1 MQSNFRKLFR
11 PLLFLIAVVLLL
23 NFFGYYLFQPN
34 KQFYHKINQT
44 IEIIGDQ
51 KAIVNTLTENKAL
64 HVTVSD
70 SLAASYQNLKQT
82 IQELSTLAKDKNRIF
97 LSSLFENYNVSY
109 SQLQHALFAGTGQVT
124 IAKNAFI
131 VASDNLLNNF
141 KLWSVEYYTFNEITP
156 GKFISLFLAI
166 IALMYLILEPLIR
179 NYRSNK
185 SNLLLTKSELLKEK
199 VYLSSILNS
208 QTNFILRLND
218 SFQLNYVNPAFIKKF
233 KYNADNIHLL
243 TFYDLVQ
250 PKDLYRCRQ
259 ILEEC
264 IHRPQQIFTLKL
276 EIPVVGEDEK
286 LWTSW
291 EFINLSSPE
300 ENTSEIQVLGI
311 DINEKYY
318 AEKGKEELLRTKTF
332 ALTHA
337 KMGSWKYNFL
347 TRDLRLSREML
358 KVFGIDAPGEQT
370 ISLDSFLNNY
380 VPQKYHHKILDE
392 IVKAISS
399 KALDKES
406 NFTFEIINAQQ
417 QTRWF
422 YVSGKLIDKT
432 TAFGIA
438 QDITNQKRS
447 ADALIE
453 SNFKFK
459 LLADNAD
466 DIIAITNQQGFFTYV
481 SPSIEKALGYQPREI
496 QHEHFSSIIHVEDFD
511 KINWNKLKNFQ
522 KNTEPQ
528 TLRFKVLS
536 KSQFYIWFEC
546 IIKPLFQDGDIQ
558 FICSA
563 RNITKR
569 TIVETE
575 REQLLEEIK
584 QSEELLRTVIN
595 STPDWMYIKDTGQ
608 RYLLVNKSYAEQ
620 MQLPAMEFI
629 GRTELELNLPY
640 IQKHITPNLISDN
653 EVLKT
658 GVTKFTL
665 EETFHIGERPYT
677 MTTIRIPLFSADK
690 SIWGVLCIA
699 HNISEIK
706 EAQHKLLYKD
716 KLLQAVADATY
727 ELIRNADLDTALKTA
742 VSKLGAQ
749 LNIANI
755 GVYSFNHSAQLPN
768 DSTKCILNWKGNQV
782 DPFSRDEAIPL
793 LTVSPVYKTLEQ
805 KKFFTG
811 RCNTISDPIVKNYL
825 TQNHIETVTF
835 MPLFVMN
842 ELWGFVSFTN
852 KENIGWSNTE
862 ISILQSFTES
872 IAASIERK
880 NVEKQLID
888 AKNNAELANTVKS
901 SFLANTTH
909 ELKSPL
915 NSIIGFTD
923 LVIKSDVNKSQ
934 KEFLQNVKKSAT
946 DLQQMINNILDYSN
960 LESGTLALKAE
971 SFMLEDFMT
980 DVFDIYQLH
989 ALDKNVNFT
998 SFADPGLPTKI
1009 VTDSFR
1015 LREILFHLLNNAF
1028 KFTPAGEDV
1037 IISVKTVGNI
1047 VHESGKAMQKIAI
1060 KIKDTGYGIS
1070 PKKLKTIFDS
1080 FSQANSNVNR
1090 PHGGMGLGLSIS
1102 KRLAELMNG
1111 ELSVE
1116 SEMGKGAAFTLTL
1129 NVEVL
1134 VPEPLYLNNL
1144 PIGIK
1149 KALIIEKN
1157 KHTAHYI
1164 KTTLEYFN
1172 IPVVCTENT
1181 EEAVLYLTENAEINL
1196 VLVDQYID
1204 QNKGIEFIQRVNREL
1219 KFPMHQCILM
1229 MPALENNLYEQ
1240 QAGNAGISNILSK
1253 PVKTYELYGLL
1264 FSAAM
1269 EHSPNDVSYEDAVNK
1284 AIIMVVEDDEINR
1297 MLIEKVL
1304 NGLGFEV
1311 IAVSSGKD
1319 CLEQI
1324 TSIEP
1329 VLVFLDL
1336 NLPVMDGFTTARLIR
1351 KLKSPYCNIP
1361 IVAISSSDS
1370 AQDRQK
1376 CNDVAIND
1384 FISKPYRYE
1393 DIVKVLKQRT
1403 LLV

>member
-1 MQSNFRKLFR
+1 MQPNLKKLFR

-34 KQFYHKINQT
+34 KLFYHKIHHT

-51 KAIVNTLTENKAL
+51 KAIVNSLTDNKAL
-64 HVTVSD
+64 YVTVSD

-82 IQELSTLAKDKNRIF
+82 ILELSTLAKDKNRIF

-109 SQLQHALFAGTGQVT
+109 SQLQHALLDGSGQVP

-131 VASDNLLNNF
+131 IASDNLLNNF
-141 KLWSVEYYTFNEITP
+141 KLWSVEYYAFNEITP
-156 GKFISLFLAI
+156 SKFISLFLAI
-166 IALMYLILEPLIR
+166 AILMYLILEPLIR

-259 ILEEC
+259 VLEEC
-264 IHRPQQIFTLKL
+264 IQQPQQIFTLKL

-291 EFINLSSPE
+291 EFINLSSPD
-300 ENTSEIQVLGI
+300 ENSSEIQVLGI
-311 DINEKYY
+311 DINEKHY
-318 AEKGKEELLRTKTF
+318 AEKVKEEVLRTKTF

-347 TRDLRLSREML
+347 TRDLQLSREML
-358 KVFGIDAPGEQT
+358 KVLGIDAPGEKV
-370 ISLDSFLNNY
+370 ISLDSFLNKY

-399 KALDKES
+399 KAIDKES

-417 QTRWF
+417 QTRWI

-432 TAFGIA
+432 TGFGIA

-481 SPSIEKALGYQPREI
+481 SPSIEKALGYSPKEI
-496 QHEHFSSIIHVEDFD
+496 QYEHFSSIIHVDDFD
-511 KINWNKLKNFQ
+511 KIDWYKLKNFQ
-522 KNTEPQ
+522 KNPEPQ

-546 IIKPLFQDGDIQ
+546 IIKPLFQDDEIQ

-569 TIVETE
+569 TIIETE

-658 GVTKFTL
+658 GITKFTL
-665 EETFHIGERPYT
+665 EETYHIGDKSYT

-727 ELIRNADLDTALKTA
+727 ELIRNTNLDTALKTA

-755 GVYSFNHSAQLPN
+755 GIYSFNHSAQLPN
-768 DSTKCILNWKGNQV
+768 DSTKCILNWKGNQA

-805 KKFFTG
+805 KMFFTG
-811 RCNTISDPIVKNYL
+811 KSNTVGDPIIKNYL

-852 KENIGWSNTE
+852 KENIVWSNTE

-872 IAASIERK
+872 IAASVERK
-880 NVEKQLID
+880 NVEKELID

-923 LVIKSDVNKSQ
+923 LVLKSDVNKSQ

-960 LESGTLALKAE
+960 LESGTLTLKPE

-989 ALDKNVNFT
+989 ALEKNVHFT

-1037 IISVKTVGNI
+1037 VIAVKAVGNI
-1047 VHESGKAMQKIAI
+1047 VHQSGKAMQKIAI

-1080 FSQANSNVNR
+1080 FSQANSNINR

-1116 SEMGKGAAFTLTL
+1116 SEMGKGATFTLTL

-1172 IPVVCTENT
+1172 IPVVCTENI
-1181 EEAVLYLTENAEINL
+1181 EEAVLYLTENTEINL
-1196 VLVDQYID
+1196 VLADLYID
-1204 QNKGIEFIQRVNREL
+1204 QNKGIEFIQRINREL

-1240 QAGNAGISNILSK
+1240 QARNTGISNILLK

-1269 EHSPNDVSYEDAVNK
+1269 VHSPSDVSYEDAVNK

-1297 MLIEKVL
+1297 MLIQKVL

-1324 TSIEP
+1324 TYHEP
-1329 VLVFLDL
+1329 VLIFLDL
-1336 NLPVMDGFTTARLIR
+1336 NLPVMDGFTTAKLIR

-1370 AQDRQK
+1370 AHDRQK